1 MLVSHL
7 SRFHIGF
14 RSASTFLRPIGRTW
28 LAAWVMMSK
37 FEEPA
42 AYSARR
48 FWVKLPE
55 SGSISR
61 STVTLVALL
70 ASANC
75 ARQALS
81 WSPPFVLTNTTCL
94 GGALGLAPVGA
105 PGPA

>member
-7 SRFHIGF
+7 SRFHMGF
-14 RSASTFLRPIGRTW
+14 KSTSTFFSPIGRTW

-55 SGSISR
+55 SGSISK
-61 STVTLVALL
+61 STVTLVAFV
-70 ASANC
+70 ARANC
-75 ARQALS
+75 ARQELS
-81 WSPPFVLTNTTCL
+81 CSPPLVFTNVTCF
-94 GGALGLAPVGA
+94 GGALGLAPAGA
-105 PGPA
+105 